1 MGTETLTKG
10 ELSLAVR
17 MDGLN
22 TREDWTQ
29 AQAEPEE
36 TQPEPVKRRLHE
48 QLTNWLDEEFDYERP
63 RRHEVREGIILEA
76 SENDVIVDLGAKR
89 DGIVPPA
96 DLDRLDEE
104 YRTGLRTGDRVP
116 VVVMRTWGN
125 PDGIVVSINRGLQQ
139 QDWLRAEEL
148 LGSGEV
154 VEAEVTDLNKGGVL
168 VSFGRLNGFVP
179 NSHLNAVP
187 RGTGGERLRDIKGNL
202 IGQALSVVVIEVNQR
217 RRRLVLSERKANR
230 LRREQLLQELTE
242 GEVRTGVVSNLV
254 DFGAFVDLGGIDG
267 LIHISELDWSH
278 VDHPRDVLDVGE
290 QVEVYVLN
298 VDRDRER
305 IALSRKR
312 LLPDPWYVITDQLQV
327 GHVVDGTVTS
337 LVDFGAFVDV
347 GKGIEGLVHI
357 SEMPAGRATVE
368 ALREGEQVSVRVLE
382 FDHDKRHIALS
393 MRGVTSSVRQAVPTE
408 VWEEF
413 SEEPSQ

>member
-1 MGTETLTKG
+1 
-10 ELSLAVR
+10 

-29 AQAEPEE
+29 AQAEPEQA
-36 TQPEPVKRRLHE
+36 QPEPVRQKLRE
-48 QLTNWLDEEFDYERP
+48 ELTDWLDEEFDYTRP

-76 SENDVIVDLGAKR
+76 SENDVIVDIGAKR
-89 DGIVPPA
+89 DGIVPPG
-96 DLDRLDEE
+96 DLDRLDEG
-104 YRTGLRTGDRVP
+104 YRSGLKAGDHVP
-116 VVVMRTWGN
+116 VVVMKTWGN
-125 PDGIVVSINRGLQQ
+125 PDGIVVSINRGLQR

-148 LGSGEV
+148 LENGEM
-154 VEAEVTDLNKGGVL
+154 VEAEVSDLNKGGIL

-187 RGTGGERLRDIKGNL
+187 RGTRGDRLREIKGNL
-202 IGQALSVVVIEVNQR
+202 IGQTLSLVVIEVNQR

-230 LRREQLLQELTE
+230 VRREQLLEELTE

-267 LIHISELDWSH
+267 LVHISELDWSH
-278 VDHPRDVLDVGE
+278 VDHPRDVLAVGE

-312 LLPDPWYVITDQLQV
+312 LLPDPWYVITDELQV
-327 GHVVDGTVTS
+327 GHVTEGTVTS
-337 LVDFGAFVDV
+337 LTDFGAFVDV

-357 SEMPAGRATVE
+357 SEMPAGRATLE
-368 ALREGEQVSVRVLE
+368 ALREGEQISVRVLE

-393 MRGVTSSVRQAVPTE
+393 MRGVTSSIGQSMPSE

-413 SEEPSQ
+413 SEESSE